1 MQDRKMLPLSWEPH
15 CRNRVGKITFYSLLD
30 KQGKW
35 AGSLRPHH
43 NIPGGEAVHDAGDV
57 ICELVSISKGS
68 VSNSEYIHSRW
79 IDEWYL
85 PERPKL
91 SERYN
96 FHNILWI
103 FWEHGI
109 AYRRGLGRVVEEVW
123 QEQDGDEIM
132 LVLG

>member
-1 MQDRKMLPLSWEPH
+1 TEKCFLYLGEPH
-15 CRNRVGKITFYSLLD
+15 SRNRAGTFYSLFD

-43 NIPGGEAVHDAGDV
+43 NIPGGEVPPGAGDGR
-57 ICELVSISKGS
+57 CELVSISKGS
-68 VSNSEYIHSRW
+68 VSNSKDIHSNW

-96 FHNILWI
+96 FHNVLWI
-103 FWEHGI
+103 LWEHGI

-123 QEQDGDEIM
+123 QEQGRDEIT